1 MKRILSFTF
10 LLTALFACQR
20 EYEVPVGSEG
30 TLTVAASSS
39 CVKSI
44 YDGTS
49 ILWEKGDRI
58 AVFEG
63 GEMYYC
69 TSDASGADVT
79 FKGDVPS
86 ADSYVMMYPYD
97 KSAILSGSSISANI
111 PSVQKVRPGTFAP
124 DANLSVAISAKTG
137 EPNIHSA
144 IFRNVG
150 AYLKFQIDSEDS
162 GVSKI
167 IFRPVGSEK
176 LSGNISVELSSSDEI
191 SVGGGSIDSL
201 AVIPVTG
208 EVFVQG
214 TYYAVVLP
222 TELSG
227 GLKVT
232 VVNADGSYE
241 DYKFEDISSLKR
253 NEILT
258 VTTPFG
264 RNLWSSWTDAASV
277 KALLEKAREKGRV
290 YTSQYT
296 YYDYVHI
303 KSITGNSR
311 YKIYGGFPL
320 IYGLDFFRMS
330 GTYYDATYTSNNR
343 KRALSIIKE
352 AWEKLRAI
360 PSFSWHLESPYA
372 SIENPELGESV
383 QGCCFCYQNRDRY
396 PSFPVE
402 HRYQVNEIL
411 ENTGLAVTGQTC
423 GDWFDDRV
431 REVAAIINQFV
442 DDNGRPIPMIFRL
455 WHELEDWWAWWQV
468 HDTKDDQYRRFF
480 RLTVDKFRE
489 YCPNA
494 QILWVY
500 CTDYA
505 SSQTSEAYMKY
516 YPGDD
521 YVDIMGYDDYN
532 LVKVA
537 ERDKCITRAKV
548 VSAAAR
554 EHGKVAMLCETLR
567 AAKEDTANQDIF
579 FQDFVWPVVTSE
591 DVSLSIFQVWGGAD
605 NTALRKES
613 FKWWYDN
620 EKTIFSKRY

>member
-1 MKRILSFTF
+1 MKRILSLV
-10 LLTALFACQR
+10 LLTVISLSCHR
-20 EYEVPVGSEG
+20 ELEAPAGSQG
-30 TLTVAASSS
+30 TLTVSVSSAG
-39 CVKSI
+39 VKSV

-49 ILWEKGDRI
+49 VLWEKGDRI
-58 AVFEG
+58 GVFEG
-63 GEMYYC
+63 NRMYYC
-69 TSDASGADVT
+69 TSDASGAEVT
-79 FKGDVPS
+79 FKGDVPV
-86 ADSYVMMYPYD
+86 ADSYMMMYPYD
-97 KSAILSGSSISANI
+97 ESATLSGASISAAI
-111 PSVQKVRPGTFAP
+111 PSVQSVRPGTFAP

-176 LSGNISVELSSSDEI
+176 LSGNISVELASSDEI

-277 KALLEKAREKGRV
+277 KALFEKARDKGRI
-290 YTSQYT
+290 YTSQHK
-296 YYDYVHI
+296 YYDYTKI
-303 KSITGNSR
+303 NSITGNGR
-311 YKIYGGFPL
+311 YNIYGGFPL
-320 IYGLDFFRMS
+320 IYGIDFYEMS
-330 GTYYDATYTSNNR
+330 GTYINETSRAKTLKNTLNLVKDAWR
-343 KRALSIIKE
+343 RV
-352 AWEKLRAI
+352 RAI
-360 PSFSWHLESPYA
+360 PSCSWHLESPYA
-372 SIENPELGESV
+372 SPDNPELGESV
-383 QGCCFCYQNRDRY
+383 LGCRYCYQNIDAY
-396 PSFPVE
+396 PSFPWL
-402 HRYQVNEIL
+402 HRYQIGEVLN
-411 ENTGLAVTGQTC
+411 NTGQAVTGQKC

-442 DDNGRPIPMIFRL
+442 DDEGKPIPMLFRL
-455 WHELEDWWAWWQV
+455 WHELDGWWAWWQV
-468 HDTKDDQYRRFF
+468 HDTTGDQYKRFF

-494 QILWVY
+494 EILWVY
-500 CTDYA
+500 NTDVY
-505 SSQTSEAYMKY
+505 SSGSADAYLRY

-532 LVKVA
+532 LGKVA
-537 ERDKCITRAKV
+537 ERENCLTRAQV
-548 VSAAAR
+548 VSATAR

-567 AAKEDTANQDIF
+567 AANETTANQDIF

-605 NTALRKES
+605 NTDLRKES

>member
-1 MKRILSFTF
+1 MKRILSLV
-10 LLTALFACQR
+10 LLTVISLSCHR
-20 EYEVPVGSEG
+20 ELEAPAGSQG
-30 TLTVAASSS
+30 TLTVSVSSAG
-39 CVKSI
+39 VKSV

-49 ILWEKGDRI
+49 VLWEKGDRI
-58 AVFEG
+58 GVFEG
-63 GEMYYC
+63 NRMYYC
-69 TSDASGADVT
+69 TSDASGAEVT
-79 FKGDVPS
+79 FKGDVPV
-86 ADSYVMMYPYD
+86 ADSYMMMYPYD
-97 KSAILSGSSISANI
+97 ESATLSGASISAAI
-111 PSVQKVRPGTFAP
+111 PSVQSVKPGTFAP

-176 LSGNISVELSSSDEI
+176 LSGNISVELASSDEI
-191 SVGGGSIDSL
+191 SVGVGSIDSL

-258 VTTPFG
+258 VITPFG

-277 KALLEKAREKGRV
+277 KTLLEKARDKGRI
-290 YTSQYT
+290 YTSQYS
-296 YYDYVHI
+296 YYDI
-303 KSITGNSR
+303 TRINSITGNNR
-311 YKIYGGFPL
+311 HNIYGGFPL
-320 IYGLDFFRMS
+320 LYGIDFCRMS
-330 GTYYDATYTSNNR
+330 GTYYDEAARS
-343 KRALSIIKE
+343 KALKNTLSLVKE
-352 AWEKLRAI
+352 AWKQIRAI
-360 PSFSWHLESPYA
+360 PSCSWHLESPYA
-372 SIENPELGESV
+372 SADNPELGGTV
-383 QGCCFCYQNRDRY
+383 LGCRYCYQNIDEY
-396 PSFPVE
+396 PSFPWL
-402 HRYQVNEIL
+402 HRYQIGEIL
-411 ENTGLAVTGQTC
+411 NNTGEAVTGQKC

-442 DDNGRPIPMIFRL
+442 DENGRPIPMIFRL
-455 WHELEDWWAWWQV
+455 WHELESWWAWWQV
-468 HDTKDDQYRRFF
+468 HDTTGDQYQRFF

-505 SSQTSEAYMKY
+505 SSQTSEDYMKY

-521 YVDIMGYDDYN
+521 YVDIMGYDDYH
-532 LVKVA
+532 LVKVE
-537 ERDKCITRAKV
+537 ERDKSITRAKV
-548 VSAAAR
+548 VSVAAR

-567 AAKEDTANQDIF
+567 AAEETTANQDIF

-605 NTALRKES
+605 NTDLRKES

>member
-290 YTSQYT
+290 YTSQYS
-296 YYDYVHI
+296 YYDMEHI

-311 YKIYGGFPL
+311 YKTYGGFPL

-343 KRALSIIKE
+343 KRALSIIKD
-352 AWEKLRAI
+352 AWEQVRAI

-383 QGCCFCYQNRDRY
+383 QGCGFCYQNRDVY
-396 PSFPVE
+396 SSFPME

-423 GDWFDDRV
+423 GDWFDSRV
-431 REVAAIINQFV
+431 REVADIINSLV
-442 DDNGRPIPMIFRL
+442 DSQGRPIPMIFRL

-500 CTDYA
+500 CTDKA

-532 LVKVA
+532 LVKVE
-537 ERDKCITRAKV
+537 ERDKSITRAKV

-567 AAKEDTANQDIF
+567 AAKETTANQDIF

-605 NTALRKES
+605 NTDLRKES

>member
-290 YTSQYT
+290 YTSQYS
-296 YYDYVHI
+296 YYDIEHI

-311 YKIYGGFPL
+311 YKTYGGFPL

-343 KRALSIIKE
+343 KRALSIIKD
-352 AWEKLRAI
+352 AWEQVRAI

-383 QGCCFCYQNRDRY
+383 QGCGFCYQNRDVY
-396 PSFPVE
+396 SSFPVE

-423 GDWFDDRV
+423 GDWFDSRV
-431 REVAAIINQFV
+431 REVADIINSLV
-442 DDNGRPIPMIFRL
+442 DSQGRPIPMIFRL

-532 LVKVA
+532 LGKVA
-537 ERDKCITRAKV
+537 ERDKCIARARV
-548 VSAAAR
+548 VSAAAD

-567 AAKEDTANQDIF
+567 AAKETTANQDIF